1 MVSSN
6 ESYSLSG
13 SDGSDGGAAAGPK
26 ARRNNRPPSFMDL
39 TPEALYKLKKARNP
53 SAGAKA
59 LNKAHVQYCRT
70 KGAGDTF
77 QVWAGSQP
85 W

>member
-1 MVSSN
+1 MLSSD
-6 ESYSLSG
+6 EEFTPEG
-13 SDGSDGGAAAGPK
+13 SDGSDGGAAADPK

-59 LNKAHVQYCRT
+59 LNKTHVQYCRT